1 MDPVTQ
7 LAIEA
12 RSGDARAIAAFVRAT
27 QQDVWRLCSLVGR
40 RGEADDL
47 TQETFLRAL
56 AALGQFRG
64 ESPAKVWLAGIAR
77 RTCADDLRRNYR
89 SRRLVDRLVSEHLA
103 GQRQS
108 DRTPSGVTA
117 LLDGLDT
124 ERRTAFV
131 MTQMLGLSYEE
142 AAEACEVPVGT
153 IRSRVARARAQLVA
167 EVREA
172 EAL

>member
-12 RSGDARAIAAFVRAT
+12 RSGDTRAIAAFVRAT

-56 AALGQFRG
+56 SALGQFRG
-64 ESPAKVWLAGIAR
+64 DSPAKVWLAGIAR
-77 RTCADDLRRNYR
+77 RTCADDLRRSYR

-103 GQRQS
+103 GPRQT

-117 LLDGLDT
+117 LLDGLDLD
-124 ERRTAFV
+124 RRMAFV
-131 MTQMLGLSYEE
+131 MTQMMGLSYEE

-153 IRSRVARARAQLVA
+153 VRSRVARARAQLAA
-167 EVREA
+167 EVRDA